1 MADDNADNSADHDAP
16 DAPPPSA
23 SSDSQG
29 AEPGARNNRGGAA
42 KNEEWRWAADSSQ
55 SELRNGAERS
65 DDRKGAGW
73 RSATGEELL
82 SVGEAAERAGVHAN
96 TVRRYL
102 KSEGLPFFLRDM
114 TNGNVVS
121 GSLPENQWPGRYQYL
136 VPARVVPYLAAEAGD
151 EVSAGPASSP
161 EASPATED
169 EAVELEAGDLRAS
182 LDSAQQEL
190 AAAEEQLASLRGERD
205 WLRLHLRD
213 ITAFLP
219 AAKEE
224 AESAR
229 SELELAREATDRE
242 RERAEEIRRTADE
255 LTREKDREIRARDL
269 AVIRWQSLSWWARRG
284 TNLEAIISEE
294 LERLSATE

>member
-1 MADDNADNSADHDAP
+1 MADNNTDNSADQDAP
-16 DAPPPSA
+16 DAPAPGA
-23 SSDSQG
+23 SSDAQGVKSDGQNSRGVASQS
-29 AEPGARNNRGGAA
+29 
-42 KNEEWRWAADSSQ
+42 EEWRWAA
-55 SELRNGAERS
+55 
-65 DDRKGAGW
+65 
-73 RSATGEELL
+73 GEELL

-114 TNGNVVS
+114 ANGNVVS
-121 GSLPENQWPGRYQYL
+121 GSLPEDQWPGRYQYL

-151 EVSAGPASSP
+151 EVIPGPASSP
-161 EASPATED
+161 DPPPATED
-169 EAVELEAGDLRAS
+169 EAVELETGELRAS
-182 LDSAQQEL
+182 LDSAQQKL

-219 AAKEE
+219 AAKED

-242 RERAEEIRRTADE
+242 RERAEEIRRAADE

-294 LERLSATE
+294 LERLSSTE